1 MFNRYR
7 YRGRHR
13 APSTTGRAV
22 ARAAVVAAAGVAP
35 VALAE
40 LPASADPVLDPIV
53 QCESGGDPTAQNA
66 SSSASGLYQ
75 MIDGT
80 WKAYGGSTAHARQ
93 ASVAEQTAV
102 ARRLMAAEG
111 TSPWN
116 ASRSC
121 WSGRVSTPQPVV
133 TRDKAAGLRAP
144 APAAPRRQQAVQG
157 APSGSYVVR
166 AGDTLSGIA
175 VRQGEQWRALWQRN
189 RAFVSNPGLIFPGQ
203 RLAL

>member
-75 MIDGT
+75 MVDGT

-102 ARRLMAAEG
+102 AQRLLADEG

-121 WSGRVSTPQPVV
+121 WAGHVSTARPAVRAP
-133 TRDKAAGLRAP
+133 AGVRTP
-144 APAAPRRQQAVQG
+144 APAASSRQQAVRG
-157 APSGSYVVR
+157 AAGGSYVVKRGDSLSAIAASHGR
-166 AGDTLSGIA
+166 A
-175 VRQGEQWRALWQRN
+175 WRALWLSN
-189 RAFVSNPGLIFPGQ
+189 RAVISNPGLIFPGQ